1 MISKIESRKLLC
13 VSEEATVI
21 VPAYF
26 EDIIV
31 MRDQKASDKEFS
43 DIGKY
48 FIKHVD
54 TKTQCT
60 WVISTNSKRIANS
73 QLTMIKNLS
82 INLERIAELWF
93 VCGSNSKYNKI
104 KYCKLFLRISKSNE
118 WSNTGSYKM
127 LWEQSSTQLRQNIM
141 FFWRWRS
148 GRSKI

>member
-60 WVISTNSKRIANS
+60 
-73 QLTMIKNLS
+73 
-82 INLERIAELWF
+82 
-93 VCGSNSKYNKI
+93 
-104 KYCKLFLRISKSNE
+104 
-118 WSNTGSYKM
+118 
-127 LWEQSSTQLRQNIM
+127 
-141 FFWRWRS
+141 
-148 GRSKI
+148 